1 MSNNSPEKNSPSL
14 SPTVQTPTSDTSTRL
29 DATPTTEATIKKT
42 NKNARE
48 GVFGR
53 DDWVIAAKKTL
64 IKSGVD
70 QVKVDQIALK
80 IKMSRGS
87 FYHHFSS
94 RADLLTALLDHWQ
107 ATNNAPI
114 LRAIENAIQNFP
126 NGVNELIYTW
136 IEEKE
141 FQPAYDSAMRDWAR
155 QDKHVAKL
163 VREVDEQRIEALTR
177 LMHCYGH
184 TGEEAMVRARIMYF
198 HQVGYYAL
206 STQETREYRL
216 HLMPI
221 YLKVLTGKD

>member
-1 MSNNSPEKNSPSL
+1 MPTINSIDSSSSDEKNPADFSPAEQV
-14 SPTVQTPTSDTSTRL
+14 PAPTS
-29 DATPTTEATIKKT
+29 TPNKPSIKKIRNT
-42 NKNARE
+42 RD

-53 DDWVIAAKKTL
+53 DEWIIAAKKTL
-64 IKSGVD
+64 LKSGIEE
-70 QVKVDQIALK
+70 VKVDQIALK

-114 LRAIENAIQNFP
+114 LRAIEKAIENFP
-126 NGVNELIYTW
+126 EGVYDLVHTW

-141 FQPAYDSAMRDWAR
+141 YQPTYDSALRDWAR
-155 QDKHVAKL
+155 QDSKVAKV

-177 LMHCYGH
+177 LMHRYGH
-184 TGEEAMVRARIMYF
+184 TGEEAAIRARIMYF

-206 STQETREYRL
+206 SNQETREVRL
-216 HLMPI
+216 NLIPL
-221 YLKVLTGKD
+221 YLKVLTGRE

>member
-1 MSNNSPEKNSPSL
+1 MQMAHHI
-14 SPTVQTPTSDTSTRL
+14 PTETSSISINTTDASKLAL
-29 DATPTTEATIKKT
+29 DQKKPAIKKVRGT
-42 NKNARE
+42 RD

-53 DDWVIAAKKTL
+53 DDWIIAAKKTL
-64 IKSGVD
+64 IKSGID

-114 LRAIENAIQNFP
+114 LRAIEKAIQNFP
-126 NGVNELIYTW
+126 NGVAELIHTW

-155 QDKHVAKL
+155 QDTKVAKT

-177 LMHCYGH
+177 LMQCYGH
-184 TGEEAMVRARIMYF
+184 TGDEAMIRARIMYF

-221 YLKVLTGKD
+221 YLKILTGQE

>member
-1 MSNNSPEKNSPSL
+1 ML
-14 SPTVQTPTSDTSTRL
+14 MVTHTPNENTSTNL
-29 DATPTTEATIKKT
+29 TQLEVATTDSQPDNLPESKSTLKKVRST
-42 NKNARE
+42 RE

-53 DDWVIAAKKTL
+53 DDWIIAAKKTL

-114 LRAIENAIQNFP
+114 LRAIEKSIQNFP
-126 NGVNELIYTW
+126 NGVPELIQTW

-155 QDKHVAKL
+155 QDTKVAKT

-177 LMHCYGH
+177 LMQCYGH
-184 TGEEAMVRARIMYF
+184 TGDEAMIRARIMYF

-221 YLKVLTGKD
+221 YLKILTGQE